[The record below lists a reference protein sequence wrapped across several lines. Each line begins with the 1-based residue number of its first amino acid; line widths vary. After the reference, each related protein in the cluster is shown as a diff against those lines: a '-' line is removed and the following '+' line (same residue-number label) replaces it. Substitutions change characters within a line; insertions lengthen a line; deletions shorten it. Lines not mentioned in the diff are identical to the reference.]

1 MASSEIAGLTED
13 TTPDSTDNVYV
24 QDAAGTVDKRVPLS
38 ALPVSTAAQA
48 ALDLKATATSV
59 SDHLGDTTDAHD
71 ASAISVVSTTLVGT
85 GTDAQAVFEEL
96 DNAIVAA
103 ETATSNHLADTSA
116 AHAASAISAD
126 STTLVGTG
134 TDVQAVLEEL
144 DNGIADHLADTSA
157 AHAASAVSF
166 TATGTIAATDVQAAI
181 AEVASEADTRLDALE
196 AASSA
201 AGAGGYWYVSGLGA
215 GSGNAAANVTIIQT
229 ALDAADTAGGGS
241 VQLPAG
247 TWWINATLLVGIGVN
262 LRGQGQT
269 ETIIKVTNSA
279 NLPAVI
285 ASKEWYNSSSAS
297 SVAACYVQDLQVDG
311 NASNQA
317 SGTGYG
323 VILMNYY
330 GEIRNVKAVNTY
342 GDAIGFAR
350 SRRDGTTLSN
360 GLSEPII
367 EKCKVVNAG
376 GHGFFTIDPSGSDRI
391 ADGKV
396 RHNFVYGVGAV
407 AGDSHAIA
415 LAHSGGFTVHDN
427 HTYGFNGDHGIE
439 LLGCF
444 ATIVTENY
452 VEHFGNSTGTSG
464 TYAGIR
470 CQGSSGRATIIA
482 HNIIHCDEVET
493 PEPALGVNVGHASSL
508 FAGIYIQSGSSQD
521 PHWVVEANTI
531 ESDGTACNAIL
542 VGRSSGGSNSGIIKG
557 NECETAMTVPV
568 RFVATADGSGMR
580 VEGNVWQYA
589 TAAPSGGHHVVGEMV
604 INTAAAVSAPPFF
617 MCVTAGSPGTWADA
631 ADLV

>member
-1 MASSEIAGLTED
+1 MAYTKVHEAWED
-13 TTPDSTDNVYV
+13 SPSTATPI
-24 QDAAGTVDKRVPLS
+24 DAAS
-38 ALPVSTAAQA
+38 
-48 ALDLKATATSV
+48 LDQIEE
-59 SDHLGDTTDAHD
+59 GIQDAHD
-71 ASAISVVSTTLVGT
+71 TADAATTAIA
-85 GTDAQAVFEEL
+85 D
-96 DNAIVAA
+96 
-103 ETATSNHLADTSA
+103 HLADTVA

-126 STTLVGTG
+126 STTLVGSG
-134 TDVQAVLEEL
+134 TTVQAVFEEL
-144 DNGIADHLADTSA
+144 DNAIVTAQATGTDHIADTTA
-157 AHAASAVSF
+157 AHAATAVSF
-166 TATGTIAATDVQAAI
+166 SPTGNIAATNVQTAI
-181 AEVASEADTRLDALE
+181 AEVASEIDTRVDVLE

-201 AGAGGYWYVSGLGA
+201 AGAGGYWYVSGLQT

-229 ALDAADTAGGGS
+229 ALDDADTAGGGS

-247 TWWINATLLVGIGVN
+247 TWWVNATLLVGIGVN

-269 ETIIKVTNSA
+269 ETIIKVTSGA
-279 NLPAVI
+279 DLPAVI

-311 NASNQA
+311 NASNQLG
-317 SGTGYG
+317 GTGYG

-342 GDAIGFAR
+342 GDGLGFAR

-376 GHGFFTIDPSGSDRI
+376 GHAIFTIDPAGADRI

-396 RHNFVYGVGAV
+396 RHNFVYGTGAV

-427 HTYGFNGDHGIE
+427 HTYGFTGDHAIE

-444 ATIVTENY
+444 ATVVTENY

-470 CQGSSGRATIIA
+470 CQGSSGRGTVIA
-482 HNIIHCDEVET
+482 NNVIHCDEVET

-508 FAGIYIQSGSSQD
+508 FAAIYIQSGSSQD
-521 PHWVVEANTI
+521 PRWIVANNTAS
-531 ESDGTACNAIL
+531 SDGTACNFIL
-542 VGRSSGGSNSGIIKG
+542 VGRSSGGSNTGVITA
-557 NECETAMTVPV
+557 NECESVMTVPV
-568 RFVATADGSGMR
+568 RFVATADGSSMR
-580 VEGNVWQYA
+580 VDGNGWQYG
-589 TAAPSGGHHVVGEMV
+589 TAAPSGGHHVRGERW
-604 INTAAAVSAPPFF
+604 INTNAAVAAPPAFV
-617 MCVTAGSPGTWADA
+617 CVTAGSPGTWADE